1 MGGSVSYID
10 DVIKDYFFVEVN
22 GVSLRAYDSVRLKSY
37 TNDLTLVFIHGSPG
51 QISNWKY
58 LIDYFKEYYRVIAYD
73 LRGYGM
79 SDKPLVVSM
88 DDYIKDLRE
97 LMEVL
102 KVNNGNAVLIGHSF
116 GGMVAQEYASRYGVR
131 GLVLI
136 GSLVRTH
143 PDIIDKIVWRLPP
156 FLWRK
161 LLFTENPLT
170 KVLYRKL
177 FFSPKTPESIYEEFM
192 RDNKDYI
199 ESLPP
204 HVFRYMKYFVNY
216 DASKS
221 VSKIKCPTL
230 IIVGSDDKVTPPE
243 QSKELHTL
251 IPNSKLV
258 VIPNAGHLV
267 LYEKPQELIKEIM
280 NFIIKV

>member
-1 MGGSVSYID
+1 MRSSVSYVD
-10 DVIKDYFFVEVN
+10 DVVKDYFFVEVN
-22 GVSLRAYDSVRLKSY
+22 GVNLRVYDSIRLKSY

-88 DDYIKDLRE
+88 EDYIKDLKE

-102 KVNNGNAVLIGHSF
+102 KINERNAVLIGHSF
-116 GGMVAQEYASRYGVR
+116 GGMVAQEYASRYDIR

-143 PDIIDKIVWRLPP
+143 PDLIDKIVWKLPP
-156 FLWRK
+156 ILWRK

-170 KVLYRKL
+170 RRLYRKM

-204 HVFRYMKYFVNY
+204 HVFRYMRFFANY

-221 VSKIKCPTL
+221 VPKIKCPTL
-230 IIVGSDDKVTPPE
+230 IIVGNDDKVTPPE
-243 QSKELHTL
+243 QSKELHKL

-258 VIPNAGHLV
+258 VIPNAGHLI
-267 LYEKPQELIKEIM
+267 LYEKPQELIKELTD
-280 NFIIKV
+280 FIIKL